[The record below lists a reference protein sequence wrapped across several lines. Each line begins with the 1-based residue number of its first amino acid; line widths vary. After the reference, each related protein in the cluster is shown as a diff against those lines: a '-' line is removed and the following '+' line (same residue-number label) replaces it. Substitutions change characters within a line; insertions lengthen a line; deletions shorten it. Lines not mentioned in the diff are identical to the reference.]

1 MSNPKITIPYSKQD
15 ISDRDVKAVI
25 ETLHS
30 NFLTQG
36 PKVPL
41 FEQRVK
47 DYCEANYGGSS
58 K

>member
-1 MSNPKITIPYSKQD
+1 MRYSKITVPYGKQD
-15 ISDRDVKAVI
+15 ISERDVKAVI

-41 FEQRVK
+41 FEQRVS
-47 DYCEANYGGSS
+47 DYCGANYGYS